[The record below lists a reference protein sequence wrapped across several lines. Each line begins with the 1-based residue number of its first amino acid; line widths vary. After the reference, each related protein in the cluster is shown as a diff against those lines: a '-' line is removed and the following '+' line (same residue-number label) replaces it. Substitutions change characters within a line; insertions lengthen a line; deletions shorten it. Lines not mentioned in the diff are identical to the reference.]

1 MSTAAPTTEP
11 ADVSLTET
19 EPVVSLRPARLGAT
33 IATHGVVDFFSFLFI
48 PILSVLEGRLDMT
61 HAQGAIILG
70 VGGLFSGLVQPL
82 VAWLGDRFDTRL
94 LAPFSFALAVVA
106 FSLVGFA
113 RSFEDLLVIQIIG
126 TIGIGAFHPAAAAA
140 VGQLAGR
147 RRSLGV
153 SLFFVAGMT
162 GGVSANMLSPLLAKH
177 YGLQNYAWLMIPGLI
192 VVAVMIW
199 AMARVPHRHVDAHT
213 QRASWSEEEARG
225 RWVAVGLLYIGNVL
239 RFTVNMMMMQ
249 LVIRWCEGLAMT
261 RAGATE
267 LTDALRES
275 ASTING
281 PMQGAMQI
289 GMAAGGLSAGV
300 FLRKHH
306 EKSALIVV
314 PIVGAVA
321 IVAFPYAGAFTQ
333 WLSVPGLLSVLVFA
347 LAIATG
353 VGYAGT
359 VPVTIALAQR
369 LLPHRTGLASGLMLG
384 GAWGFAA
391 VGPPIAQWLI
401 GTVGL
406 SSAFVVTGV
415 LLGGAGLLSLAL
427 PGRLLAR
434 ISPH

>member
-1 MSTAAPTTEP
+1 MSTATPPQRPTKIP
-11 ADVSLTET
+11 AVDA
-19 EPVVSLRPARLGAT
+19 EPVVPLRPARLGAT

-61 HAQGAIILG
+61 PTQGAIILG
-70 VGGLFSGLVQPL
+70 TGGLCSGLVQPA

-94 LAPFSFALAVVA
+94 LAPFSFALAVAA

-113 RSFEDLLVIQIIG
+113 RSFEDLLIIQIIG
-126 TIGIGAFHPAAAAA
+126 TAGIGAFHPAAAAA

-147 RRSLGV
+147 KRSLGV

-162 GGVSANMLSPLLAKH
+162 GGVSANMLSPLLVKH
-177 YGLQNYAWLMIPGLI
+177 FGLQSYVWLMIPGLCI
-192 VVAVMIW
+192 VGVMVW
-199 AMARVPHRHVDAHT
+199 AIARVPHRQSDAHA

-239 RFTVNMMMMQ
+239 RFTVNMMMVQ
-249 LVIRWCEGLAMT
+249 LIIRWCEGLAMT
-261 RAGATE
+261 RAGVIE
-267 LTDALRES
+267 LTDAVRMS

-300 FLRKHH
+300 FMRKHH

-314 PIVGAVA
+314 PIIGAVA

-333 WLSVPGLLSVLVFA
+333 WLSVPGLLSALVFA

-391 VGPPIAQWLI
+391 AGPPIAQWLI
-401 GTVGL
+401 GAVGL
-406 SSAFVVTGV
+406 SSAFLVTGI
-415 LLGGAGLLSLAL
+415 LLAAAGLLSVAL
-427 PGRLLAR
+427 PGRLLAS